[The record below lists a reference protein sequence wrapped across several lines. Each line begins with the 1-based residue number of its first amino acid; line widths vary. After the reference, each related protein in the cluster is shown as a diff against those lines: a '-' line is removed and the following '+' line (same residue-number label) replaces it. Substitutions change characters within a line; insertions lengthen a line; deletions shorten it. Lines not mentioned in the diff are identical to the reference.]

1 MFEGL
6 TDFLQRETCTAEWI
20 GRMEIYAMMY
30 LL

>member
-6 TDFLQRETCTAEWI
+6 SKILQRETCTAEWL